1 MIHIRAVSPTDVT
14 PRLLESLGAN
24 DGVVNL
30 VVLAGVARNPD
41 GDSVQ
46 FDVIAAEA
54 NRVLDELRDL
64 DWRGGARS

>member
-1 MIHIRAVSPTDVT
+1 MIHIRSVSPSDVT
-14 PRLLESLGAN
+14 PRLVESLGAN

-30 VVLAGVARNPD
+30 VVLEGVARNPD

-54 NRVLDELRDL
+54 NRVLDQLRDL
-64 DWRGGARS
+64 DLAAGARS